1 MSYLVKE
8 KWNQLF
14 LQFEKTLQ
22 IFFKNGN
29 RNCSKT
35 EKITHEFKNA
45 NIYSIQTR
53 KTMRTPLFKREDSR
67 EALVLI
73 SPFYSMNKN

>member
-22 IFFKNGN
+22 IFFKMVKGIVL
-29 RNCSKT
+29 RL
-35 EKITHEFKNA
+35 EK
-45 NIYSIQTR
+45 
-53 KTMRTPLFKREDSR
+53 
-67 EALVLI
+67 
-73 SPFYSMNKN
+73 